1 MSEPTTIHPERQPE
15 DSGFVIALL
24 IGSFSIRLVFARRQA
39 RPSRKQRRAQ
49 DQAKAQ
55 AEAARWAEVNRLLA
69 AQMLLD
75 HAKGRA
81 A

>member
-15 DSGFVIALL
+15 DSGFVIALI

-55 AEAARWAEVNRLLA
+55 AEAARWREIDRLMA
-69 AQMLLD
+69 AQHILNS
-75 HAKGRA
+75 AEKVA
-81 A
+81 